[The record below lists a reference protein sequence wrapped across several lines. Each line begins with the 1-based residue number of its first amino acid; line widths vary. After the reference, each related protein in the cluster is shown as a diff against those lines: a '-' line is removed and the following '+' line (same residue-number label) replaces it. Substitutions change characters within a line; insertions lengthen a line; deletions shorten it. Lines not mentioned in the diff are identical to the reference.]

1 MASCRSE
8 RANSVDRQS
17 IAAAGSG
24 YLTGSTWYLPIVSY
38 SVDYPPPNHSVQIA
52 RVWLEPFAR
61 FPKEG
66 SFTVT
71 HSMNSRRWNDAHEG
85 DGGGGGTRYRLSCG
99 YFPHLVDHTFV
110 PWQAS
115 PTRRLFTTGTWRAG
129 QWLSKPPRLA
139 LQSPNRRA
147 PHTTST
153 GDATPNPF
161 VAVTITMSS
170 SILHDRDHCITCHAV
185 RLVAHLQLSPAE
197 ADIVRSSPAF
207 GALE

>member
-85 DGGGGGTRYRLSCG
+85 DGGGGELDTDCHAAIFHTWWTIHSYRGRHPRPDASSLLVLGALASGSPSRRDSHCSRPTG
-99 YFPHLVDHTFV
+99 GRHTQPALATPLLIHLL
-110 PWQAS
+110 PS
-115 PTRRLFTTGTWRAG
+115 
-129 QWLSKPPRLA
+129 
-139 LQSPNRRA
+139 QSPCQA
-147 PHTTST
+147 AFCTT
-153 GDATPNPF
+153 
-161 VAVTITMSS
+161 VTIASRAM
-170 SILHDRDHCITCHAV
+170 L
-185 RLVAHLQLSPAE
+185 
-197 ADIVRSSPAF
+197 
-207 GALE
+207 